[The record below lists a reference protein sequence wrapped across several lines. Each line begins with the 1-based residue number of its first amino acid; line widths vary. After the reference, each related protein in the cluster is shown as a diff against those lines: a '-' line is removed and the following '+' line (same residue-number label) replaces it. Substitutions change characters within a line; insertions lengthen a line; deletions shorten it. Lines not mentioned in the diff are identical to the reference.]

1 MMEMQYLAGVDR
13 NQSMLLPATV
23 EEYVSPE
30 NPVRAIDVFIEGL
43 NVQALGF
50 PLRAEKNEGAP
61 SYHPRELLKLYLYGY
76 LNRIRSSREL
86 EKATHRNLEV
96 IWLVRQLR
104 PDHWTISNF
113 RKQHRERFR
122 KVFREFTLLCGKL
135 GLFGA
140 DLVAIDSSH
149 FKAVNSPKRNFTKAK
164 VQALLEAVDEKTE
177 AYLKDL
183 ETADKEAPSQ
193 GSSGKEDAKSLR
205 EKLAQ
210 LEVERQRCSELMQ
223 ALEQSETGQI
233 SETDSDSRMLKK
245 GEQSVVGY
253 NVQIAVD
260 AEHHLIVAEQVTQE
274 NSDWQMLSPMAA
286 QAKEALGAEKL
297 RVVADAGYCS
307 HAQISLCAELG
318 VEANVPNE
326 QHRAAGTGA
335 YPREKFRYD
344 AQADVCICPQG
355 QTLHRHSDNTRRG
368 LRYQVYYNVSAC
380 AQCPV
385 RAECTK
391 GKYRKVQL
399 AEGHEL
405 FAAAQERWRTQ
416 PELRKQRRC
425 LVEHPFG
432 TLKFWWGLRAFLC
445 RGLKAVQAE
454 FSLAALAY
462 NFRRVLNVLGTAEL
476 MDKLQPQRAL

>member
-1 MMEMQYLAGVDR
+1 MRMQYLAGVER
-13 NQSMLLPATV
+13 NQSMLLPRSV
-23 EEYVSPE
+23 EEYVSAE
-30 NPVRAIDVFIEGL
+30 NPVRAIDAFMEGL
-43 NVQALGF
+43 DVQALGF
-50 PLRAEKNEGAP
+50 SLREEKDAGAP
-61 SYHPRELLKLYLYGY
+61 GYHPRELLKLYLYGY

-96 IWLVRQLR
+96 IWLVRELK

-113 RKQHRERFR
+113 RKLHRERFR
-122 KVFREFTLLCGKL
+122 KVFREFALVCARL

-149 FKAVNSPKRNFTKAK
+149 FQAVNSPKRNFTKAK
-164 VQALLEAVDEKTE
+164 VQALLEQIDQKSE
-177 AYLKDL
+177 AYLQDL
-183 ETADKEAPSQ
+183 ETADQAAPSQ
-193 GSSGKEDAKSLR
+193 GRGGKDEAKSLR

-210 LEVERQRCSELMQ
+210 LEAERQRCSELMQ
-223 ALEQSETGQI
+223 ALEASETGQV
-233 SETDSDSRMLKK
+233 SQTDADSRRLKK
-245 GEQSVVGY
+245 GDESVVGY

-260 AEHHLIVAEQVTQE
+260 GQHHLIVAEQVTQE

-286 QAKEALGAEKL
+286 QAKEALGVERL

-307 HAQISLCAELG
+307 HEQISRCADLG
-318 VEANVPNE
+318 IEANVPNG
-326 QHRAAGTGA
+326 QHRAAGRGA
-335 YPREKFRYD
+335 YAREKFRYD
-344 AQADVCICPQG
+344 APADVCICPRG
-355 QTLHRHSDNTRRG
+355 QSLHRHRDNTWRG

-391 GKYRKVQL
+391 GRYRKLRL

-416 PELRKQRRC
+416 PELRQQRRS

-432 TLKFWWGLRAFLC
+432 TLKFWWGMRAFLC
-445 RGLKAVQAE
+445 RGLQAVQAE
-454 FSLAALAY
+454 FSFAALAY
-462 NFRRVLNVLGTAEL
+462 NFRRVLNVLGTA
-476 MDKLQPQRAL
+476 KLIGQLQASRAH

>member
-1 MMEMQYLAGVDR
+1 MQYLAGVDR
-13 NQSMLLPATV
+13 NQSMLLPMTV
-23 EEYVSPE
+23 EEYVSAE
-30 NPVRAIDVFIEGL
+30 NPVRAIDAFIEGL
-43 NVQALGF
+43 DVQALGF
-50 PLRAEKNEGAP
+50 PLREEKDAGAP
-61 SYHPRELLKLYLYGY
+61 GYHPRELLKLYLYGY

-96 IWLVRQLR
+96 IWLVRQLK

-113 RKQHRERFR
+113 RKLHRERFR
-122 KVFREFTLLCGKL
+122 KVFREFALVCGRL

-164 VQALLEAVDEKTE
+164 VQALLQEVDEKTE

-183 ETADKEAPSQ
+183 ETADKDVPSQ
-193 GSSGKEDAKSLR
+193 GSGGKDDAKSLR

-210 LEVERQRCSELMQ
+210 LESERQRCSELMQ
-223 ALEQSETGQI
+223 AIEQSETGQI
-233 SETDSDSRMLKK
+233 SQTDPDSRMLKK
-245 GEQSVVGY
+245 GDESVVGY

-260 AEHHLIVAEQVTQE
+260 AQHHLIVAEQVTQE
-274 NSDWQMLSPMAA
+274 PNDWQMLSPMAA
-286 QAKEALGAEKL
+286 EAKEALGVDQL

-307 HAQISLCAELG
+307 HEQVSRCAALG

-335 YPREKFRYD
+335 YPRESFRYD
-344 AQADVCICPQG
+344 AQADVCLCPQG

-368 LRYQVYYNVSAC
+368 LRHQVYYNVSAC
-380 AQCPV
+380 AKCPV
-385 RAECTK
+385 RPDCTK
-391 GKYRKVQL
+391 GKYRKLQL

-416 PELRKQRRC
+416 PELRKQRRS

-432 TLKFWWGLRAFLC
+432 TLKFWWGMRAFLC
-445 RGLKAVQAE
+445 RGLKSVQAE

-462 NFRRVLNVLGTAEL
+462 NFRRVLNVLGAREL
-476 MDKLQPQRAL
+476 IAKLRPRPTS